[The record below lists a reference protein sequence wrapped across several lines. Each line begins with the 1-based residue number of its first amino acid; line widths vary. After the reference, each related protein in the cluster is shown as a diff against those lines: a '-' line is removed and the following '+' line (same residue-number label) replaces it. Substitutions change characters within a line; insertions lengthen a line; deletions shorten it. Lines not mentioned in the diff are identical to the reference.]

1 VSADTLRIV
10 LGLAL
15 VAVTAWAPII
25 AIARLG
31 ALRGDAR
38 RRAHLPCQR
47 FPVKAN
53 RALLIDF
60 HVFSLRAIVI
70 REKCETALIESAQ

>member
-1 VSADTLRIV
+1 MDTARIV

-15 VAVTAWAPII
+15 VALTSWAPFF

-38 RRAHLPCQR
+38 RRALSGEP
-47 FPVKAN
+47 
-53 RALLIDF
+53 
-60 HVFSLRAIVI
+60 
-70 REKCETALIESAQ
+70 

>member
-15 VAVTAWAPII
+15 VAVTAWAPFI

-38 RRAHLPCQR
+38 RRALAGGEP
-47 FPVKAN
+47 
-53 RALLIDF
+53 
-60 HVFSLRAIVI
+60 
-70 REKCETALIESAQ
+70 

>member
-1 VSADTLRIV
+1 MDALRIV

-15 VAVTAWAPII
+15 VAFASWAPFV

-38 RRAHLPCQR
+38 RRALAGGEP
-47 FPVKAN
+47 
-53 RALLIDF
+53 
-60 HVFSLRAIVI
+60 
-70 REKCETALIESAQ
+70 